1 MQRHY
6 FKKEAFLCFMEEHLE
21 ATPNALQWPALREE
35 FTHQP
40 ELTRAQVLAFY
51 RRQDAELKHTTLDW
65 RIHELVQRGLLASTG
80 RGRYALADAISHRR
94 TYRPALEPAER
105 AIWRVLVKELQI
117 PEGCLWSTAWA
128 NEFGLH
134 QAARNFLVIE
144 VPRDYAQAAFYT
156 LQDRHHHR
164 VFLRPQPDVLT
175 YYVAEATRPLV
186 VISFISRA
194 PVQEVDKVPV
204 PRLEKLLVDLFSR
217 PDLFSAFQGHELKT
231 IFSNA
236 RRRYLLDERTL
247 LRYAQRRHKADD
259 LRQFLRQ
266 LPDWSQPLT
275 AA

>member
-1 MQRHY
+1 
-6 FKKEAFLCFMEEHLE
+6 MEESV
-21 ATPNALQWPALREE
+21 AAIPNTLDWPALREE
-35 FTHQP
+35 FVNQP
-40 ELTRAQVLAFY
+40 ELTRTQVLAFY
-51 RRQDAELKHTTLDW
+51 RRQDAALKQTTLDW
-65 RIHELVQRGLLASTG
+65 RIHELVRRGLLVTVG
-80 RGRYALADAISHRR
+80 RGRYAPADAVIHRLP
-94 TYRPALEPAER
+94 YRPTLEAAER
-105 AIWRVLVKELQI
+105 TIWRVLLKELEI

-144 VPRDYAQAAFYT
+144 VPRDYVQAAFYA

-164 VFLRPQPDVLT
+164 VFLRPQPEVLT

-186 VISFISRA
+186 VISFVSRA

-231 IFSNA
+231 IFANA

-266 LPDWSQPLT
+266 VPDWPQPTT
-275 AA
+275 A